1 LPKGSPGDG
10 VSRRIA
16 LPKEL
21 GEPTALAPPSR
32 PPREMLEA
40 AADDAR
46 YAATLRERFPER
58 TCCVFRHNEAPL
70 AACPYEGSDLAE
82 HERTCPHR
90 AVVCVS
96 GVAMTRAQFETS
108 RSDVRELG
116 AWLARVR
123 APSGYGLKV
132 LAANEGR
139 DYFKPFAIRGGTPA
153 CEERVVYVAL
163 AEKGSPVAVA
173 SLSLGE
179 DPIRIYKAGVL
190 NLKQGRGLGSV
201 LLQCVKEWARAPA
214 RKRQRRRTDRSA
226 GLSQRRRGRQ
236 LDSPSSARGGAAAA
250 TSEVGLCGRGCRGG
264 VESRARTSQ

>member
-1 LPKGSPGDG
+1 
-10 VSRRIA
+10 
-16 LPKEL
+16 
-21 GEPTALAPPSR
+21 
-32 PPREMLEA
+32 MLEA

-236 LDSPSSARGGAAAA
+236 LDIPSSARGDAAA
-250 TSEVGLCGRGCRGG
+250 TS
-264 VESRARTSQ
+264 